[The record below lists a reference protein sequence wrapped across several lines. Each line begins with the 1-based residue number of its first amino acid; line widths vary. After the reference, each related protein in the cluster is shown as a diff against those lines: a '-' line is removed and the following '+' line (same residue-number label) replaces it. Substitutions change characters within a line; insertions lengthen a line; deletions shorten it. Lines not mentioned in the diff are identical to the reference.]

1 MEQPLVYVFDDF
13 DTAERIYEEFL
24 SNGFDPKGVELTVRD
39 DEAGPVKGN
48 FTVGDAIPDDLKEY
62 DDAFAHPRQRG
73 HVILT
78 VTPVDPNQA
87 QFAIALMARYGVRYP
102 DAKPGGPH
110 ASPGAR

>member
-24 SNGFDPKGVELTVRD
+24 SNGFDRDGVQLTVRD

-78 VTPVDPNQA
+78 VTPVDPSQA
-87 QFAIALMARYGVRYP
+87 QFAIALMSRYGVKYP
-102 DAKPGGPH
+102 GDSVGQAQ
-110 ASPGAR
+110 ARP